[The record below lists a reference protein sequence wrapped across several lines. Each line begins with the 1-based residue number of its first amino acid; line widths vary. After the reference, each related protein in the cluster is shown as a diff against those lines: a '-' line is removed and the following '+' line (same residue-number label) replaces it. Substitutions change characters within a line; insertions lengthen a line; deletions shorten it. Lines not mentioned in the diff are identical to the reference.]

1 MMKFSQLPIGAEFVF
16 KDENYTKV
24 SPIMAALASSGTNK
38 AIPRSAIVE
47 VKSELVSVQTPEHV
61 ETKALNQAMQALAQD
76 INQAISSSDLNA
88 EQINALLN
96 AIQPAFSRCRHSL
109 KLP

>member
-1 MMKFSQLPIGAEFVF
+1 MKFSQLPIGAEFVF

-38 AIPRSAIVE
+38 AIPRSAVVD
-47 VKSELVSVQTPEHV
+47 VKSELVYVQTPEHV
-61 ETKALNQAMQALAQD
+61 ETKALNQAMQVLAQD
-76 INQAISSSDLNA
+76 ISQIISSSNLSA

>member
-1 MMKFSQLPIGAEFVF
+1 
-16 KDENYTKV
+16 
-24 SPIMAALASSGTNK
+24 MAALVSSGTNR
-38 AIPRSAIVE
+38 AIPRSAVVE
-47 VKSELVSVQTPEHV
+47 VKSELVVVQTPEQV
-61 ETKALNQAMQALAQD
+61 ETKALNQAMQELAHD

>member
-1 MMKFSQLPIGAEFVF
+1 
-16 KDENYTKV
+16 
-24 SPIMAALASSGTNK
+24 MAALASSGTNK
-38 AIPRSAIVE
+38 AIPRSAVVE
-47 VKSELVSVQTPEHV
+47 VRSELVSLQTPEHV

-76 INQAISSSDLNA
+76 INQTISSSDLNA

-96 AIQPAFSRCRHSL
+96 AIQLAFSRCLHSL

>member
-1 MMKFSQLPIGAEFVF
+1 
-16 KDENYTKV
+16 
-24 SPIMAALASSGTNK
+24 MAALASSGTNK
-38 AIPRSAIVE
+38 AIPRSAVVD
-47 VKSELVSVQTPEHV
+47 VKSELVYVQTPEHV
-61 ETKALNQAMQALAQD
+61 ETNALNQAMQVLAQD
-76 INQAISSSDLNA
+76 INQVISSSDLNA

>member
-1 MMKFSQLPIGAEFVF
+1 MKFSQLPIGAEFVF

-24 SPIMAALASSGTNK
+24 SPIMAALTSSGTNK
-38 AIPRSAIVE
+38 AIPRSAVVE

-61 ETKALNQAMQALAQD
+61 ETNALNQAMQVLAQE
-76 INQAISSSDLNA
+76 INQVISSSDLNA

>member
-1 MMKFSQLPIGAEFVF
+1 
-16 KDENYTKV
+16 
-24 SPIMAALASSGTNK
+24 MAALATSGTNK
-38 AIPRSAIVE
+38 AIPRSAVVE
-47 VKSELVSVQTPEHV
+47 VNSALVSVQTPEHV
-61 ETKALNQAMQALAQD
+61 ETNVLNQAMQVLAQD
-76 INQAISSSDLNA
+76 INQIISSSKLNA

>member
-1 MMKFSQLPIGAEFVF
+1 MKFSQLPIGAEFVF

-38 AIPRSAIVE
+38 AIPRSAVIE

-61 ETKALNQAMQALAQD
+61 ETKALNQAMQTLAQD
-76 INQAISSSDLNA
+76 INQIISSSHLNA
-88 EQINALLN
+88 EQINALMN
-96 AIQPAFSRCRHSL
+96 AIQSAFLRCRHSL

>member
-1 MMKFSQLPIGAEFVF
+1 MKFSQLPIGAEFVF

-24 SPIMAALASSGTNK
+24 SPIMAALALSGTNK

-76 INQAISSSDLNA
+76 INQVISSSNLSA
-88 EQINALLN
+88 EQINVLLN
-96 AIQPAFSRCRHSL
+96 AIQSAFSRCRDSL

>member
-1 MMKFSQLPIGAEFVF
+1 
-16 KDENYTKV
+16 
-24 SPIMAALASSGTNK
+24 MAALALSGTNK

-47 VKSELVSVQTPEHV
+47 VKSELVSVQTPEQI

-76 INQAISSSDLNA
+76 INQVISSSDLNA

-96 AIQPAFSRCRHSL
+96 AIQSAFSRCRDSL

>member
-1 MMKFSQLPIGAEFVF
+1 
-16 KDENYTKV
+16 
-24 SPIMAALASSGTNK
+24 MAALTSSGTNK
-38 AIPRSAIVE
+38 AIPHSTIIE
-47 VKSELVSVQTPEHV
+47 VKSELVSVETPEQI
-61 ETKALNQAMQALAQD
+61 ETKALNRAMQALAQD
-76 INQAISSSDLNA
+76 INQIISSSELNA